1 MDPVATLPTAFN
13 PLEATLPTEFN
24 PLEATLPTEFNPLE
38 AIDNGF
44 IPYIP

>member
-1 MDPVATLPTAFN
+1 MDPVATLPTEFN